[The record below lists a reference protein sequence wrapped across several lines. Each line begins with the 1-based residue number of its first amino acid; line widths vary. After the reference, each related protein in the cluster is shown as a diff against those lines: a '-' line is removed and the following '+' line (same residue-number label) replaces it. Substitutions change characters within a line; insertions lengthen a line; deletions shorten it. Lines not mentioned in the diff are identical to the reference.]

1 MDWEQRV
8 RRTGGSL
15 AGLSLFGVL
24 VGGLLYLYTA
34 VVGDGSLVDRAT
46 QLIIGSLIAGLIGSM
61 LLLLAP
67 DTVPPEK
74 RP

>member
-1 MDWEQRV
+1 MDWEQRT

-24 VGGLLYLYTA
+24 VGGLLYLYTV
-34 VVGDGSLVDRAT
+34 VVGDGSLADRAT
-46 QLIIGSLIAGLIGSM
+46 QLIIGSLIAGIIGSM

-67 DTVPPEK
+67 DTLPPGE

>member
-1 MDWEQRV
+1 MDWEQRI

-24 VGGLLYLYTA
+24 VGGLLYLYT
-34 VVGDGSLVDRAT
+34 VFIGDGSLADRAT
-46 QLIIGSLIAGLIGSM
+46 QLIVGSLIAGLIGSM

-67 DTVPPEK
+67 DTLPPEQ